1 MKKSSSKSKSKDK
14 KKVKSKNVPEESN
27 MNQLFVLFLIVVVI
41 ICAYFIYAYSNK
53 RWPFK
58 KDEKNKDTDS
68 NKDKSSTSPGPNSN
82 NYNFNLLQN
91 RIYKSSNDKIPI
103 VKLSSDYRVPL
114 EVFNGQAARALPT
127 TAAVRKLIH
136 QKYIPDMVGI
146 PNVGKPFRLPLE
158 RNIDENL
165 LKEILYASI
174 KDMYE
179 SDDVVFIKTIEP
191 NVVFGIVT
199 TMSGQM
205 INYCDPEIAGCTP
218 VEVFFYNGF
227 KNQ

>member
-1 MKKSSSKSKSKDK
+1 MKKSSSKFKSKDK
-14 KKVKSKNVPEESN
+14 KKVKPKNVPEESN
-27 MNQLFVLFLIVVVI
+27 MNKLLILFMIVI
-41 ICAYFIYAYSNK
+41 IVICLYLIYAYSNK
-53 RWPFK
+53 IWPFK
-58 KDEKNKDTDS
+58 KEKDGDSGKDNSSPSPRPNLNDS
-68 NKDKSSTSPGPNSN
+68 SL
-82 NYNFNLLQN
+82 NLLQN

-103 VKLSSDYRVPL
+103 VKLSSDYRVPI
-114 EVFNGQAARALPT
+114 EVFTGQAARALPT
-127 TAAVRKLIH
+127 TAEVRKLIH

-146 PNVGKPFRLPLE
+146 PSVGKPFRLPLE

-179 SDDVVFIKTIEP
+179 YDDVVFIKTIEP
-191 NVVFGIVT
+191 NVIFGIVT

-205 INYCDPEIAGCTP
+205 INYCDPEISGCTP

-227 KNQ
+227 KNQEQ